1 MIFKN
6 KHELFKYI
14 LDSVNFG
21 QRQDDDLQQVVDVLA
36 VLGVLGFDEIKNI
49 ALAEIDT
56 KGLTT
61 SESAL
66 ENYIPA
72 FKDASVEFSVEIS
85 LASFFV
91 QAISNTL
98 GCYDAA
104 DFFKRFNFEESVP
117 KISNNRWAH
126 VVVDET
132 RSEEEGKFYIRF
144 LPYFMDVKAAGHPE
158 GIPIS
163 FAYFQKESDAHLHAY
178 VVNKC
183 MDGAIEDYESDKFED
198 AHELALMSEQEKEE
212 YNSQYLKD
220 FTGRSWTMVYS
231 DYSDENKMM
240 MDHVRFIPPFV
251 SVDNFWSHGLSI
263 GNVNFAERK
272 DAENYADE
280 IEAFM
285 IKMME
290 DYDKY
295 SSTKE

>member
-6 KHELFKYI
+6 KHQLFKYI
-14 LDSVNFG
+14 LDTVNFG
-21 QRQDDDLQQVVDVLA
+21 QRQDDDLQQIVDVLA
-36 VLGVLGFDEIKNI
+36 VLDALGFNEIKNI
-49 ALAEIDT
+49 ALAKIYT

-66 ENYIPA
+66 ESYIPA
-72 FKDASVEFSVEIS
+72 FKDASVEFSVE
-85 LASFFV
+85 LPMASFFV
-91 QAISNTL
+91 QSIANTL

-104 DFFKRFNFEESVP
+104 DFFKRFDFAESVP

-240 MDHVRFIPPFV
+240 MDHVRFIPLLFV
-251 SVDNFWSHGLSI
+251 LIIFGAMGLVS
-263 GNVNFAERK
+263 GMSTLPKE
-272 DAENYADE
+272 
-280 IEAFM
+280 
-285 IKMME
+285 KMLKIMQM
-290 DYDKY
+290 KLKR
-295 SSTKE
+295 S